1 MPGYI
6 EFLYKN
12 CGLEDFLNNTNF
24 LSLVQFT
31 PLFAKLSPSLI
42 LKVYDV
48 VQCLCLPAPILI
60 QLGYSGNDKEANE

>member
-1 MPGYI
+1 MPGHI
-6 EFLYKN
+6 EFLYEN

-24 LSLVQFT
+24 LSCT
-31 PLFAKLSPSLI
+31 ITSLFAKLSTSVI

-48 VQCLCLPAPILI
+48 VQCLPALILI